1 MLDPVL
7 FAAKDRRKA
16 RRFFW
21 TWVGMATVLSVA
33 GNASHAAMSAEM
45 MENPWFRIA
54 VGSVPPLMLAMS
66 AEAVT
71 VLYRNTSSKGV
82 VGTEREKPSLPWWFA
97 TIGVVLLALAAFAL
111 SYSALSHLAVGAGV
125 SPRLSL
131 LYPITLDLSIAVG
144 LLGLVA
150 VPPIHASSVQDAGQ
164 AIAPAKAHV
173 VPAAQALATAPTSP
187 RPSPS
192 LTTPKPATLPS
203 TNGNT
208 PTTSLKPRSI
218 LDEPLAPRK
227 APVKAPAPVA
237 KKLGT
242 DEPTPTDHH
251 RRVAEHLAKE
261 KVARRTVDDMAR
273 ILAMNDAKWSASRI
287 ENAIGAHRDVVRKV
301 VSAGSDA
308 VESGELVSVGS

>member
-1 MLDPVL
+1 MDPVL
-7 FAAKDRRKA
+7 LAAKDRRKA

-111 SYSALSHLAVGAGV
+111 SYAALSHLAVGAGV

-131 LYPITLDLSIAVG
+131 LYPLTLDLSIAVG

-150 VPPIHASSVQDAGQ
+150 VPPMHTSLLPEAEQ
-164 AIAPAKAHV
+164 AVAPAKAPV
-173 VPAAQALATAPTSP
+173 VAAAQALATAPSAQRPAPSVTAP
-187 RPSPS
+187 RPAAS
-192 LTTPKPATLPS
+192 PS
-203 TNGNT
+203 TNGSA
-208 PTTSLKPRSI
+208 PATSLKPRSI

-227 APVKAPAPVA
+227 VPAKAPASLPN
-237 KKLGT
+237 KSNST
-242 DEPTPTDHH
+242 EPSPTEHH
-251 RRVAEHLAKE
+251 RRIAEQLVRD
-261 KVARRTVDDMAR
+261 KVARRTVGDMAR
-273 ILAMNDAKWSASRI
+273 ILAMNDAKWSSSRI
-287 ENAIGAHRDVVRKV
+287 ETAIGAHRDVVRKV
-301 VSAGSDA
+301 VSAGSTLE
-308 VESGELVSVGS
+308 ESGDLVPVSN